1 MTKEFWGF
9 LSFSGLLKISHEIW
23 ESNLK
28 VAVFLILS
36 ACKEERIWIRQIS
49 NAYFTYHFFYTCKE
63 VANGKLLYLIP

>member
-49 NAYFTYHFFYTCKE
+49 NAYFTYHFFYIRKE
-63 VANGKLLYLIP
+63 VANGKLLYLLP